1 MCVCVWML
9 VFVSLD
15 KFCIYVSEGGKTK
28 HHHGNFVN
36 PCAEIHRCHR
46 RISTGVWE
54 RETDIRVYLYPDRLY
69 FNHLL
74 IFRLVCVPR
83 RCLLCIFMRHAPKK
97 KNKFARTFLI
107 SAWGFIYRLHFVS
120 RFCISFPMQSP
131 IIIYT
136 IYLCMYVYRQG
147 VQRGAGKG
155 DRDCDRLATNF
166 VSAFNQFTYKQV
178 WYYMFEYVDIY
189 IERYLFI
196 LSYASSRVVNTFTV
210 YCTLHSQICIYLWEF
225 YF

>member
-1 MCVCVWML
+1 MEILWIHVPR
-9 VFVSLD
+9 STD
-15 KFCIYVSEGGKTK
+15 ATDASPSECK
-28 HHHGNFVN
+28 
-36 PCAEIHRCHR
+36 R
-46 RISTGVWE
+46 E

-97 KNKFARTFLI
+97 NKFARTFLI
-107 SAWGFIYRLHFVS
+107 SAWGFIYRLQFVS

-131 IIIYT
+131 IFIYT
-136 IYLCMYVYRQG
+136 IYICIYVCIPK
-147 VQRGAGKG
+147 RGCSVGQVKG

-178 WYYMFEYVDIY
+178 WYV
-189 IERYLFI
+189 
-196 LSYASSRVVNTFTV
+196 
-210 YCTLHSQICIYLWEF
+210 
-225 YF
+225 